1 MTSFLLYLF
10 RWQLSSPIL
19 WCCLILL
26 SERLGVFWAT
36 VLSNLAGGAV
46 FFFVDRWIFRRYG
59 KHDYKL

>member
-1 MTSFLLYLF
+1 MSFLLYLL

-26 SERLGVFWAT
+26 SDKLGVFWAT

-46 FFFVDRWIFRRYG
+46 FYFVDRWIFRQ
-59 KHDYKL
+59 K